1 MSFMSI
7 FPYEEHTK
15 TYLPKEPSLLLAEL
29 FPRLSRPNK
38 SRFLEF
44 FETESKKIS
53 SQTNNLTPP
62 LEKSSSK
69 KSKKNKKRSMDLNLL
84 KILNGADKRTSLMI
98 KNIPIS
104 AKETDVLQWLS
115 SLAKLNYIY
124 VPKDQQSNQIL
135 GFAFINVCKYTDIL
149 DLIRN
154 VKKYQKVNFNIKKIA
169 ICYSHKQGFKLLT
182 KSFGNSSIL

>member
-53 SQTNNLTPP
+53 SQTNSLTPQ
-62 LEKSSSK
+62 KSSSK
-69 KSKKNKKRSMDLNLL
+69 
-84 KILNGADKRTSLMI
+84 
-98 KNIPIS
+98 NI
-104 AKETDVLQWLS
+104 
-115 SLAKLNYIY
+115 Y
-124 VPKDQQSNQIL
+124 
-135 GFAFINVCKYTDIL
+135 
-149 DLIRN
+149 
-154 VKKYQKVNFNIKKIA
+154 
-169 ICYSHKQGFKLLT
+169 
-182 KSFGNSSIL
+182 